1 MEILIFIIIYAAF
14 FYGIFKLAKS
24 KNREPGGW
32 MLASII
38 ISPIIIIVILAIMQ
52 ALPGK
57 KKRITEEMDKANIAN
72 IDVFYSYLVT
82 FTFVAL
88 VVLSVIFVN
97 K

>member
-14 FYGIFKLAKS
+14 LYVIFKVAKS
-24 KNREPGGW
+24 KNSEPGGW

-38 ISPIIIIVILAIMQ
+38 ISPLIVLIILAIMQ

-57 KKRITEEMDKANIAN
+57 KRTIKRKK
-72 IDVFYSYLVT
+72 VSKK
-82 FTFVAL
+82 
-88 VVLSVIFVN
+88 N